1 MRKHKFG
8 FTLGEVLVS
17 MAVIGIIMSLAAH
30 TLKMAKSSYT
40 AMTYHAFNNV
50 NILVSE
56 LISGQRA
63 AVSETD
69 DGNGGTYRTKLK
81 PPIITC
87 RKGANGMLTTILA
100 PDTINANSSNVV
112 CTEAGY
118 GDGTQEQE
126 NLFCNYLV
134 HYSNVSG
141 KTRCDSRDD
150 GSSALFSVGFNETR
164 QEPMIEGVVENW
176 SEPNFIA
183 INGHRYYISEWTT
196 DNRVSSIYG
205 FRIMAVDLNGTDG
218 PNILETDSNSK
229 LIPDIVQFLVLDNG
243 EVYPIGVAGSNL
255 KVTDYKGNSKT
266 VLYLNARI
274 KGYNFRDDDSRTEN
288 VPSTCII
295 KKSDGSR
302 EQVCNFGVVYLQLQE
317 GQSFFSYKEALCGA
331 FEGTSSLQY
340 PEYCSRNLNKG
351 GGANSYIVRNELCPP
366 SADPKKFDQC
376 DIKIVKPAFR
386 YSLK

>member
-17 MAVIGIIMSLAAH
+17 MAVIGIIMALAAH

-50 NILVSE
+50 SILVSE

-63 AVSETD
+63 AVSVTD
-69 DGNGGTYRTKLK
+69 DGNGGSYRTKLK

-87 RKGANGMLTTILA
+87 RKGANGMLTSILA
-100 PDTINANSSNVV
+100 PDVVKTGSNVT
-112 CTEAGY
+112 CYEAGN
-118 GDGTQEQE
+118 GNQAQE

-134 HYSNVSG
+134 HYANTSG
-141 KTRCDSRDD
+141 KTRCNTRED
-150 GSSALFSVGFNETR
+150 GSSALFPVGFNETR
-164 QEPMIEGVVENW
+164 YEPIIEGVVENW
-176 SEPNFIA
+176 DEPNFIA
-183 INGHRYYISEWTT
+183 VNGHRYYISEWTT
-196 DNRVSSIYG
+196 DTRVSSTYG

-218 PNILETDSNSK
+218 PNILENDNNSK

-243 EVYPIGVAGSNL
+243 EVYPIGVAGNNL
-255 KVTDYKGNSKT
+255 KVTDYKGNTKT
-266 VLYLNARI
+266 VMYLNTRI

-288 VPSTCII
+288 VPSTCIR
-295 KKSDGSR
+295 KRSDGSR

-340 PEYCSRNLNKG
+340 SEYCSRNLNKG
-351 GGANSYIVRNELCPP
+351 GGADSYIVRNELCPP
-366 SADPKKFDQC
+366 SADAKKFDEC
-376 DIKIVKPAFR
+376 DVKIVKPAFR
-386 YSLK
+386 YNLR